1 MFIGILLFV
10 LAGIIGLLFWIF
22 IGLGIYKLVTKKGA
36 KKSFITAI
44 VMACVWVVLSLC
56 SVGFVGAKLFKSAK
70 DTGFTM
76 PVISY
81 ENAKQNWSNKVLKKT
96 SNFELAVDK
105 VAIIYDEKEWLT
117 TTDEK
122 KANLDEGDASVI
134 NKAEKM
140 LSIGDYVP
148 YELTIVVDNHSKNTG
163 ISYKELRKSNLCYVK
178 DENGVF
184 IPAYIINH
192 AEFDDVPWLLT
203 WLLPQYKKDQ
213 KVQFVPVGKSYLN
226 VRTQVPNGHTL
237 SKFVFGNAE
246 IDIDMSKVEINKVE
260 SKGEAND

>member
-1 MFIGILLFV
+1 MFIGVLLFV
-10 LAGIIGLLFWIF
+10 LALIVGFLFWIF
-22 IGLGIYKLVTKKGA
+22 IVLGIYKLVTKKGA

-44 VMACVWVVLSLC
+44 VIACVWIVLSLC

-117 TTDEK
+117 KTKKK
-122 KANLDEGDASVI
+122 KANLDESDASVI

-140 LSIGDYVP
+140 LSIGNYVP
-148 YELTIVVDNHSKNTG
+148 YELTIVVDNHSKNSA

-213 KVQFVPVGKSYLN
+213 KVEFVPVGKIIS
-226 VRTQVPNGHTL
+226 
-237 SKFVFGNAE
+237 
-246 IDIDMSKVEINKVE
+246 
-260 SKGEAND
+260 